1 MKLDEHIKFMKGV
14 IKDINRRKRKEHER
28 QKGNTMAKKKK
39 KVMRKKKATKKKVVR
54 RKAKK
59 AKKKIRVRKTA
70 KKTTRRVRPAIP
82 VKPRPKVVRKK
93 KAMKKKTAKKGPH
106 TVLKRGAHTALRKGP
121 HTMLKRGKR
130 SALKTQMPGAKM
142 TKPEGQKKSV
152 SRVDVGKS
160 ARHVGT
166 SPKVKLGSKMT
177 GKELIKYPGGNVPH
191 KKGGALVPAGKVK
204 THPTKYDKPRQV
216 AKAMSG
222 STVDKAFAKAK
233 NAGLKPKKGEGKKSF
248 LKRVMK
254 TRKGQMAL
262 GALTLGG
269 ATVGGLYALLK
280 GKKEKPMAGKKPY
293 KDYGKQFVPEAP
305 AKKKAPVAKV
315 EEAPAAKAPAK
326 TAATPKAAAPARTV
340 RPQVV
345 RQKPISEGVGKRVMA
360 LRQRHNIPRGG
371 SITGQ
376 EAFIAAAATAIAG
389 QVPGIYNTAHSISGF
404 LGKNL
409 RPLGLAG
416 LAGGATWLIAKY
428 LSSHRKGTKMFGAD
442 KVVSRSKNPPPRK
455 PSGPSRRPTVGMY
468 KKGMSKRRSRALRG

>member
-39 KVMRKKKATKKKVVR
+39 KVMRRKKATKKKVVR

-59 AKKKIRVRKTA
+59 AKKKVRV

-93 KAMKKKTAKKGPH
+93 KAMTKKAAKKGPH
-106 TVLKRGAHTALRKGP
+106 TVLKRGAHTALKKGP

-142 TKPEGQKKSV
+142 TKPEGQTKELPKKKSV
-152 SRVDVGKS
+152 SRVDLGKS
-160 ARHVGT
+160 ARHVGV
-166 SPKVKLGSKMT
+166 SPKVKYGSQMK
-177 GKELIKYPGGNVPH
+177 GKELIKYPGGVKPH
-191 KKGGALVPAGKVK
+191 QKGGPLVPAGKVK
-204 THPTKYDKPRQV
+204 THATKYDKARQV
-216 AKAMSG
+216 SKAMSG
-222 STVDKAFAKAK
+222 STVDKAVAKAK
-233 NAGLKPKKGEGKKSF
+233 NAGLMPKKGEGKKTF
-248 LKRVMK
+248 LQRVMK
-254 TRKGQMAL
+254 TRKGKLAL
-262 GALTLGG
+262 GAL
-269 ATVGGLYALLK
+269 AVGGLYSMMK

-293 KDYGKQFVPEAP
+293 KDYGKQFGPEAP
-305 AKKKAPVAKV
+305 AKKKAPEAKV
-315 EEAPAAKAPAK
+315 AEAPAAKAPAK
-326 TAATPKAAAPARTV
+326 VAAAPKAAAPARTV